1 MDCGSPLP
9 QKQSVAQQ
17 LSAKSSFCPGVRD
30 CPLEELLLGVHE
42 DVLVAC
48 HDLHALSDLPD
59 VGLGGGGDHRHGEV
73 SSFPTMVE
81 FTVSPE
87 GIRPFL
93 PLQVGLMVIALV
105 LPE

>member
-1 MDCGSPLP
+1 M
-9 QKQSVAQQ
+9 
-17 LSAKSSFCPGVRD
+17 
-30 CPLEELLLGVHE
+30 EELLLGVHE

-93 PLQVGLMVIALV
+93 PLQVGLMVIASGPAGVARLTMV
-105 LPE
+105 LGDCWVRTRSGLLSPHHSV